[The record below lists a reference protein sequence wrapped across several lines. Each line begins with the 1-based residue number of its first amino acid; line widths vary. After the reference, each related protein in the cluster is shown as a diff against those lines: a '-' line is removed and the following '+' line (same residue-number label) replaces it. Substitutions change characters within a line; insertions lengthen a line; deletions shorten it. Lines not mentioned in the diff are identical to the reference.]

1 MKSNQ
6 ILLLQETWLFENN
19 INLLGEI
26 DKNFNYIG
34 KGADNDDPI
43 LPYQLPRGYGGVA
56 VIWDKSIDHLLNTI
70 KDGNERIQ
78 CIEFKSLSH
87 NILIVSVYMPSRGS
101 KKSDLEYA
109 ETIEYLYDICEK
121 YKSTHEILIG
131 GDMNVDLSKNEC
143 KSDKRTLLI
152 KSFIEQYSLCFDVSG
167 KTYVLSTG
175 VECSEIDYFLK
186 PTANNNYSIKI
197 VLSDIPENLSDHYP
211 ISMSLKCSFKKQ
223 CTKQVTTL
231 YKRRINWE
239 KIDKE
244 TYQNL
249 INEKIQHLRVTETAD
264 ISSITENTKQIIQI
278 INDSMQTF
286 SRKPRSMKAKPKLRV
301 WNHDIANSLNALRW
315 SYKEWKDA
323 GKPTENGNLS
333 HTTMKVKKKEFR
345 SKCRIEHARRKDYER
360 EKIMDTKINDKKLFY
375 KLVNSQKRKHN
386 VLEKLNV
393 NGKELESQENIISG
407 FHEHF
412 SALADL
418 TNSDEYDS
426 DYHQQVINEVSLMDD
441 IVLDTEVEPV
451 TEPEL
456 DEAINSINTGKAD
469 DIFGMTIE
477 NIKYGVLE
485 EIIRECKDN
494 KENVDIILLDAKSA
508 FDVVDHKHLL
518 RRIYHMGIQDTH
530 WTLLKN
536 IHENTASIVQWQGN
550 RSEQFPVLQG
560 VRQGGVL
567 SADLYKIYVNPLL
580 NRLQDKEIGCKIGT
594 TRCNATA
601 CADDITLN
609 STVKK
614 ETQILI
620 DIAEN
625 FAKQER
631 YHLQPKKTEHLHIT
645 PTTKSASNV
654 ENGTYTINEN
664 VIKTV
669 DSTTHLGIKRTSTKA
684 QSTECNTDNNIIKAR
699 KTLYKL
705 FSDELHG
712 YQRTDP
718 QTRLHLF
725 NLYVLPI
732 LTYGLEVIL
741 PGKCAMEKLEVF
753 QKKSIKQLLSLPN
766 NTADAAIYIIS
777 GVLPVEAQIHKKALT
792 LLNNICLQDDNS
804 IEKTLAQRQTI
815 VKDGKSNSW
824 FIEIRRLLWFYDLD
838 DIISVI
844 SNPFK
849 RIVWKNKVKNV
860 VNYKWKEQIL
870 TTAVHYKSLQHMNFQ
885 FYQPGHTHP
894 ILRIKTKSTR
904 DITRIPVKLK
914 LLVGTYILQ
923 STKANFNQNS
933 VNPTCQLCNESSET
947 LEHFILECIN
957 LQTVRKPIIN
967 DIIIEFNKCAKNDG
981 QWQTLNQIERVRY
994 LIDCSHLLT
1003 RPTEDDIQRL
1013 ADLEY
1018 QIRRLLYC
1026 LHTERYRQYAAL
1038 GDVNGSANRLY
1049 TIT

>member
-109 ETIEYLYDICEK
+109 ETLEYLYDICEK

-186 PTANNNYSIKI
+186 PIANNNYSIKI

-301 WNHDIANSLNALRW
+301 WNHDIANSLNALKC

-360 EKIMDTKINDKKLFY
+360 ERIMDTKINDKKLFY

-518 RRIYHMGIQDTH
+518 RRIYHMGIQDMH

-560 VRQGGVL
+560 VRRGGVL
-567 SADLYKIYVNPLL
+567 SADLYKYFVNPLL

-631 YHLQPKKTEHLHIT
+631 YHFQPKKTEHLHLHIT

-684 QSTECNTDNNIIKAR
+684 QSTDNNITKAR
-699 KTLYKL
+699 KTLNKL

-838 DIISVI
+838 DITSVI

-849 RIVWKNKVKNV
+849 RVVWKNKVKSV

-967 DIIIEFNKCAKNDG
+967 DIIIEFNKCAKKDG

-1038 GDVNGSANRLY
+1038 GGVNGSANRLY